1 MQKACTGG
9 VNTWKGTTGR
19 SAMYKI
25 TESGTNMK
33 QESNGRLAK
42 EQDIFVLLLKL
53 RIRFSTRRV
62 SCGNLHD
69 LYEIQSKEPQS
80 ILIKIVWR
88 LIDCHVVGDSWSI
101 SKSLTLSAGRIKIL
115 EFPKGLATRSTRCLA
130 DKLPSG
136 SEKYAFCSTNDLLM
150 PKLAMSPIATQ
161 RFY

>member
-1 MQKACTGG
+1 
-9 VNTWKGTTGR
+9 
-19 SAMYKI
+19 MYKI

-88 LIDCHVVGDSWSI
+88 LIDCHVVGDS
-101 SKSLTLSAGRIKIL
+101 
-115 EFPKGLATRSTRCLA
+115 
-130 DKLPSG
+130 
-136 SEKYAFCSTNDLLM
+136 
-150 PKLAMSPIATQ
+150 
-161 RFY
+161 